1 MKSTIFSI
9 LLLLGYAAAS
19 GAANPGDLLYDSLP
33 SGWEYTEMAH
43 QILPAEDTWW
53 TRFDDPVLDSLINL
67 AESRNYN
74 LAVTAKRMQSARQ
87 AVREARSSWYP
98 DLGLSAGWSRSRNSG
113 AMSSPVG
120 DAYTSGG
127 FDLGVSMNWEI
138 DIFGRTLSSVK
149 AAQSS
154 ADASKAEY
162 TAGMV
167 SLCAQVAK
175 TYIELRMYQEQLAV
189 ANAHRESQQKV
200 VDIAKARHEAGIG
213 DMLDVSQALTVLY
226 STRASVPA
234 LEAMIE
240 SSINALATLTA
251 QRPAE
256 IHRMLTGTSAR
267 MPRDPGYIAAGVP
280 ADLLRRRPDIVQA
293 EAEVAQMAAL
303 CGVAKKD
310 FLPTLSLG
318 AGVSTSARNGKD
330 LFSGRSFG
338 WSVAPALN
346 WTIFDGLARNA
357 RSAEARLNLESA
369 IDNYNEVVL
378 NSVEEVN
385 NALANYNAGLRA
397 IQLRKD
403 VINESRRS
411 FDLALDLY
419 KQGLTPFSNV
429 SDAMISLLTNQ
440 NSLISSEGKLL
451 NSYISLYQ
459 ALGGGF

>member
-1 MKSTIFSI
+1 MKSAFLSFIFV
-9 LLLLGYAAAS
+9 LGYAAAA
-19 GAANPGDLLYDSLP
+19 GAGTPGALLHDSLP
-33 SGWEYTEMAH
+33 PVWEYNEMVH
-43 QILPAEDTWW
+43 QIDPIEDTWW
-53 TRFDDPVLDSLINL
+53 TRFDDPVLDSLINT

-74 LAVTAKRMQSARQ
+74 LAVTARRMMSARQ
-87 AVREARSSWYP
+87 AVREARAAWYP

-113 AMSSPVG
+113 AMSAPVT

-138 DIFGRTLSSVK
+138 DIFGRTASSVK
-149 AAQSS
+149 AAR
-154 ADASKAEY
+154 AAEDASKAEY

-200 VDIAKARHEAGIG
+200 VNIAKARHEAGIG
-213 DMLDVSQALTVLY
+213 NMLDVSQALTVLY

-240 SSINALATLTA
+240 SSLNALATLTA
-251 QRPAE
+251 QRPDE
-256 IHRMLTGTSAR
+256 IRRMIQDTPAR
-267 MPRDPGYIAAGVP
+267 MPRDPGDIAAGVP
-280 ADLLRRRPDIVQA
+280 ADLLRRRPDIVEA
-293 EAEVAQMAAL
+293 EAEVARMAAL

-310 FLPTLSLG
+310 FLPTLSLS
-318 AGVSTSARNGKD
+318 AGVSTSARDGKD
-330 LFSGRSFG
+330 LFTGRSFG
-338 WSVAPALN
+338 WSVAPSLS

-357 RSAEARLNLESA
+357 RSAEAKLDLEAA

-385 NALANYNAGLRA
+385 NALANYSAGLRA
-397 IQLRKD
+397 IELRKD
-403 VINESRRS
+403 VINESRHS
-411 FDLALDLY
+411 FDLSLDLY

-429 SDAMISLLTNQ
+429 ADAMMSLLSNQ

-451 NSYISLYQ
+451 NSYITLYQ

>member
-1 MKSTIFSI
+1 MKNALFPFLVT
-9 LLLLGYAAAS
+9 LLSMLTPCVSDAEVWLR
-19 GAANPGDLLYDSLP
+19 DSLP
-33 SGWEYTEMAH
+33 ETWEYTESVH
-43 QILPAEDTWW
+43 QTLPAEDSWW
-53 TRFDDPVLDSLINL
+53 TRFDDPVLDSLINM
-67 AESRNYN
+67 AEAGNFNLSAASRR
-74 LAVTAKRMQSARQ
+74 VQSARQ
-87 AVREARSSWYP
+87 SVREARAAWYP
-98 DLGLSAGWSRSRNSG
+98 DLGLSAGWTRSRNSG
-113 AMSSPVG
+113 AMSSPSA

-138 DIFGRTLSSVK
+138 DIFGRTRSSVK
-149 AAQSS
+149 AASAS
-154 ADASKAEY
+154 ADATKAEY
-162 TAGMV
+162 TAAMV

-175 TYIELRMYQEQLAV
+175 TYVELRMYQEQFAV
-189 ANAHRESQQKV
+189 AEAHRESQQKV
-200 VDIAKARHEAGIG
+200 VTIAKARHEAGIG

-240 SSINALATLTA
+240 SSTNALATLTA
-251 QRPAE
+251 TTPSKIRSILADTP
-256 IHRMLTGTSAR
+256 AR

-280 ADLLRRRPDIVQA
+280 ADLLRRRPDIVEA
-293 EAEVAQMAAL
+293 EAQAARAAAL

-310 FLPTLSLG
+310 FLPTLSLSAG
-318 AGVSTSARNGKD
+318 ASTSARDAGD

-338 WSVAPALN
+338 WSVSPSLS

-357 RSAEARLNLESA
+357 RSAEARLNLEA
-369 IDNYNEVVL
+369 AVDNYNETVL
-378 NSVEEVN
+378 GAVEEVN

-397 IQLRKD
+397 IELRKD
-403 VINESRRS
+403 VIKESRHS

-429 SDAMISLLTNQ
+429 SDAMISLLTSQ